1 MICSKCKNEIP
12 DNIIYCPMCGVSTGS
27 VPVPPSPVSSGDDSR
42 YAATTASD
50 EEDTVL
56 VD

>member
-12 DNIIYCPMCGVSTGS
+12 DNSIYCPMCGVSTGS
-27 VPVPPSPVSSGDDSR
+27 VPVPPSPLSSGDDSR
-42 YAATTASD
+42 YAVTTVSD